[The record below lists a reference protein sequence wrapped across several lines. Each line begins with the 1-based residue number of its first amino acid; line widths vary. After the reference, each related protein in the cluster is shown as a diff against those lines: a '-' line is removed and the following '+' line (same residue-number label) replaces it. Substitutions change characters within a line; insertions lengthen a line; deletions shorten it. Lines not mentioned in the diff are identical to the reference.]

1 MEALIASLPAA
12 TAPTLPPAPTV
23 VPDAQSRSLPLAG
36 LPRNDDVAPLVALP
50 DRQPPANL
58 PETSTGAG
66 FYLQLGAFR
75 VKTGA
80 DSFASH
86 VAREIDPSIASRV
99 QVSDANGLYRV
110 RVGPYALRADA
121 DHAATSLRAV
131 IAQPVLVLPD
141 AGAR

>member
-1 MEALIASLPAA
+1 MRGSVDPSA
-12 TAPTLPPAPTV
+12 
-23 VPDAQSRSLPLAG
+23 
-36 LPRNDDVAPLVALP
+36 LVALP
-50 DRQPPANL
+50 DRQPTPSL

-75 VKTGA
+75 VKAGA

-86 VAREIDPSIASRV
+86 VAREIDPAIASRV

-110 RVGPYALRADA
+110 RVGPYAQRAEA
-121 DHAATSLRAV
+121 DNAATSLRAA
-131 IAQPVLVLPD
+131 IAQPVLVMPD